1 MAQAFV
7 QKIFHERKTNSTIQ
21 VPVEESLID
30 EAHVKKVIQDQAKEF
45 FDQEN
50 QSEEKNE
57 NSTRCYLLACDLTKV
72 IISQCQSVKKHKVV
86 VNVFIS
92 EQEGQGMKYSG
103 QCLWNSNCDRVVSA
117 NVSNDKE
124 ICIISVFFS
133 KIPEDSDSEDED

>member
-7 QKIFHERKTNSTIQ
+7 QKVFHERKTNSTIQ

-30 EAHVKKVIQDQAKEF
+30 EEHVKKVIQDHAKEF

-50 QSEEKNE
+50 QNDEKVE
-57 NSTRCYLLACDLTKV
+57 NSHRCYLLACALTKV
-72 IISQCQSVKKHKVV
+72 IIAQCQSVKKHKVV

-103 QCLWNSNCDRVVSA
+103 KCLWNSNCDRVVSA